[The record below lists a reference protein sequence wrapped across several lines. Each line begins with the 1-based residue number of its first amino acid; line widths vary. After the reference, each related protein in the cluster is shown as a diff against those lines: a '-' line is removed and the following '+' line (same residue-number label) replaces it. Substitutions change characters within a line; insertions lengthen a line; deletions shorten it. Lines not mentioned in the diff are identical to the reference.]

1 VRELIEHV
9 FRSGDLVFEFR
20 GSSRPVEAIRAH
32 QKIQNSRP
40 DTYQPEVSISHQVE
54 TDRLRLIIGGRI
66 DGVYAE
72 PDRTIIEEIKTR
84 PENYGNLNIPAYLTI
99 ELIEPGEILPPE
111 SRDTILLKYE
121 DSSYQ
126 MYRTLRSDVE
136 SASEVFRVHVY
147 QSLVESNELIERIIL
162 IVTIIF
168 ILFILFLYLINRFM
182 FGRIWSDF
190 FRTVKK
196 LKSYDVNSVKS
207 IEFGESEITEF
218 KLLNAALNQMM
229 EKIRMDYE
237 NVKEFTGNIS
247 HEIQTPLS
255 VIRLK
260 CDLLLQSSP
269 LSSEQAVL
277 IRDIQL
283 TNSRLSKLNK
293 TLVLFTKIENNQFP
307 LKKNISLNEVLERH
321 LEVFSSIAES
331 RNITINYNKNDDFLV
346 EGDPMLIDVL
356 LVNLIK
362 NAVIHNIED
371 GLVNIEV
378 GKNEILISNSG
389 QNHDLS
395 GLDIFE
401 RYKKIGKSDGTFG
414 LGLSLAKNICNLYN
428 LKLVYIYKDGLHNF
442 RLTK

>member
-1 VRELIEHV
+1 MKLLNRTIYILITTMLFV
-9 FRSGDLVFEFR
+9 FFIGSLVFYMTLK
-20 GSSRPVEAIRAH
+20 SSTEKEINNKLSSQMAF
-32 QKIQNSRP
+32 
-40 DTYQPEVSISHQVE
+40 
-54 TDRLRLIIGGRI
+54 L
-66 DGVYAE
+66 
-72 PDRTIIEEIKTR
+72 IEEIKSR
-84 PENYGNLNIPAYLTI
+84 PENYGNLNIPAYITI

-111 SRDTILLKYE
+111 SRDTILLKHE

-136 SASEVFRVHVY
+136 SASEVYRVHVY

-168 ILFILFLYLINRFM
+168 ILFIFFLYLINRFT

-190 FRTVKK
+190 FRTIEK

-207 IEFGESEITEF
+207 IEFGESEIAEF
-218 KLLNAALNQMM
+218 KLLNVALNQMM

-307 LKKNISLNEVLERH
+307 LKENISLKEVVERH
-321 LEVFSSIAES
+321 VEIFSSLAEV
-331 RNITINYNKNDDFLV
+331 RNISINYSQNDDFLV

-362 NAVIHNIED
+362 NAVTHNIED

-378 GKNEILISNSG
+378 GKDEMLISNSG
-389 QNHDLS
+389 QNSDLS
-395 GLDIFE
+395 SQEIFE

-414 LGLSLAKNICNLYN
+414 LGLSLAKNICDLYN
-428 LKLVYIYKDGLHNF
+428 LKLVYTYRDGLHNF

>member
-1 VRELIEHV
+1 M
-9 FRSGDLVFEFR
+9 FE
-20 GSSRPVEAIRAH
+20 
-32 QKIQNSRP
+32 
-40 DTYQPEVSISHQVE
+40 QV
-54 TDRLRLIIGGRI
+54 
-66 DGVYAE
+66 
-72 PDRTIIEEIKTR
+72 
-84 PENYGNLNIPAYLTI
+84 
-99 ELIEPGEILPPE
+99 
-111 SRDTILLKYE
+111 
-121 DSSYQ
+121 
-126 MYRTLRSDVE
+126 
-136 SASEVFRVHVY
+136 
-147 QSLVESNELIERIIL
+147 
-162 IVTIIF
+162 
-168 ILFILFLYLINRFM
+168 
-182 FGRIWSDF
+182 WSDF
-190 FRTVKK
+190 FRTVEK

-229 EKIRMDYE
+229 EKIRNDYE

-307 LKKNISLNEVLERH
+307 LKENISLKEVLERH
-321 LEVFSSIAES
+321 IEVFSSIAEG
-331 RNITINYNKNDDFLV
+331 RNISINYSHNDDFLV

-362 NAVIHNIED
+362 NAVTHNIED

-378 GKNEILISNSG
+378 SRDEMLISNSG
-389 QNHDLS
+389 QNDDLS

-401 RYKKIGKSDGTFG
+401 RYKKTGKSDGTFG

-442 RLTK
+442 ILSNPG

>member
-1 VRELIEHV
+1 MKLLNRTIYILITTMLFVFLIGSVVFYMILKSSTEKEINDEL
-9 FRSGDLVFEFR
+9 
-20 GSSRPVEAIRAH
+20 SSRMAF
-32 QKIQNSRP
+32 
-40 DTYQPEVSISHQVE
+40 
-54 TDRLRLIIGGRI
+54 L
-66 DGVYAE
+66 
-72 PDRTIIEEIKTR
+72 IEEIITR
-84 PENYGNLNIPAYLTI
+84 PENYGNLSIPAYITI
-99 ELIEPGEILPPE
+99 ELIKPEEILPSE
-111 SRDTILLKYE
+111 SRDTILLKPE
-121 DSSYQ
+121 DSSYH
-126 MYRTLRSDVE
+126 MYRILRSDVE
-136 SASEVFRVHVY
+136 SGSEVYRVHVF
-147 QSLVESNELIERIIL
+147 QSMVESNELIERIIL

-182 FGRIWSDF
+182 FGRVWSDF
-190 FRTVKK
+190 FRTIEK

-207 IEFGESEITEF
+207 IEFGESEIAEF

-269 LSSEQAVL
+269 LSSEQAAL
-277 IRDIQL
+277 ISDIQL

-307 LKKNISLNEVLERH
+307 LKENISLNEEIERH
-321 LEVFSSIAES
+321 VEIFSSIAEG
-331 RNITINYNKNDDFLV
+331 RNISINYRQNDDFLV

-362 NAVIHNIED
+362 NAVTHNIEN

-378 GKNEILISNSG
+378 GRDEMLISNSG
-389 QNHDLS
+389 QNDDLS

-414 LGLSLAKNICNLYN
+414 LGLSLAKNICDLYN
-428 LKLVYIYKDGLHNF
+428 LKLVYIYKDGLHCF
-442 RLTK
+442 RLNKYM

>member
-1 VRELIEHV
+1 MITTMLFV
-9 FRSGDLVFEFR
+9 FFIGSLVFYMTLK
-20 GSSRPVEAIRAH
+20 SSTEKEINNKLFSQMAF
-32 QKIQNSRP
+32 
-40 DTYQPEVSISHQVE
+40 
-54 TDRLRLIIGGRI
+54 L
-66 DGVYAE
+66 
-72 PDRTIIEEIKTR
+72 IEEIKTR

-229 EKIRMDYE
+229 EKIRNDYE